1 MTSSPAVPTNA
12 SSPFVPVI
20 VRPGVPPPPPLPP
33 PPGGR
38 GGGGDTGA
46 AGSLSVRQRRSWIWG
61 RACARAAKPAT
72 RCGAGWTSQAVLG
85 GVAVATRARRELEVA
100 GGRPR
105 SDRLTG
111 SESLT
116 PAELRVATLAAGGLS
131 NPQIAGELFLTRK
144 TVEWHLQNVYR
155 KLEIGS
161 RAQLADALGRA

>member
-1 MTSSPAVPTNA
+1 VD
-12 SSPFVPVI
+12 
-20 VRPGVPPPPPLPP
+20 L
-33 PPGGR
+33 
-38 GGGGDTGA
+38 GA
-46 AGSLSVRQRRSWIWG
+46 RLRAGSERSEARDPLRRGLDLAS
-61 RACARAAKPAT
+61 R
-72 RCGAGWTSQAVLG
+72 LG
-85 GVAVATRARRELEVA
+85 SVAVATRARRELEVA